1 VQILDTRDLHG
12 GFLRIYLGSGTGYRG
27 LRAEQP
33 GAGYIGAMNMLLSP
47 LARAL
52 SQFDD
57 PVFLGV
63 LARSL
68 AWSIACF
75 IALHFA
81 AIWLLHRLL
90 DLNGAIAWAVDVLG
104 SVGASLLALWLFL
117 PVAAAIGTLYF
128 DRIAAAVEHRYYPYL
143 PPPNGAPLIQ
153 QAWDGLALGL
163 KILGLNLI
171 GLILALILPGIGL
184 LLGWAIAAYAI
195 GRGLFVAVA
204 MRRMPYPAAK
214 ALYRHVRPAVLTQGA
229 VIALAAYIPVCNLLI
244 PVVGVAAMVH
254 LLDIALGQA
263 SWGPTS
269 RPRA

>member
-1 VQILDTRDLHG
+1 MPWMTAVRPRLPSASVYSDQPTIPSSVVTFRNEKVRQPASQCRSSIRAIFMV
-12 GFLRIYLGSGTGYRG
+12 GFLRIYLGPRPGYRG

-33 GAGYIGAMNMLLSP
+33 EAGYIGAMNMLLSP
-47 LARAL
+47 LIRAL

-57 PVFLGV
+57 PIFLGV
-63 LARSL
+63 LARSV

-90 DLNGAIAWAVDVLG
+90 DLHGAIGWAVDLLG

-128 DRIAAAVEHRYYPYL
+128 DRIAAAVERRYYPYL
-143 PPPNGAPLIQ
+143 PPPEGAPLIE
-153 QAWDGLALGL
+153 QAWDGIMLGL
-163 KILGLNLI
+163 KILGLNVL
-171 GLILALILPGIGL
+171 GLILALMLPGIGL

-204 MRRMPYPAAK
+204 MRRMPYPASK
-214 ALYRHVRPAVLTQGA
+214 AL
-229 VIALAAYIPVCNLLI
+229 
-244 PVVGVAAMVH
+244 
-254 LLDIALGQA
+254 
-263 SWGPTS
+263 
-269 RPRA
+269 